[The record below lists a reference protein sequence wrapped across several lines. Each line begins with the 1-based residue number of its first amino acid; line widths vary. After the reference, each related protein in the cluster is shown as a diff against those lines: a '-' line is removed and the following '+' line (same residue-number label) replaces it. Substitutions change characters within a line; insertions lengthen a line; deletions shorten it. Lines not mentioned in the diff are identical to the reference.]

1 MIIGIQGSRNF
12 EDYQV
17 FLRAMGSALYDL
29 DGDTEFTILSAGP
42 HKVNEM
48 AMEFTNVSER
58 SLKARGI
65 KAKVVKMPAIALKE
79 RIHDLDYFVY
89 FSLPKEPE
97 SDLVR
102 EAQDKDIEVGIYRY
116 A

>member
-1 MIIGIQGSRNF
+1 MIVGMQGSRNF
-12 EDYQV
+12 NDYNV
-17 FLRAMGSALYDL
+17 FLRAMGTALYDL

-42 HKVNEM
+42 HRVNEM
-48 AMEFTNVSER
+48 AMEFVNVSER

-65 KAKVVKMPAIALKE
+65 KAKVVKMPPIALKE

-89 FSLPKEPE
+89 FSLPKEPT
-97 SDLVR
+97 SDLVK
-102 EAQDKDIEVGIYRY
+102 EAEDKDIEVAIYRF

>member
-1 MIIGIQGSRNF
+1 MQGSRNF
-12 EDYQV
+12 NDYNV
-17 FLRAMGSALYDL
+17 FLRAMGTALYDL

-42 HKVNEM
+42 HRVNEM
-48 AMEFTNVSER
+48 AMEFVNVSER

-65 KAKVVKMPAIALKE
+65 KAKVVKMPPIALKE

-89 FSLPKEPE
+89 FSLPKEPT
-97 SDLVR
+97 SDLVK
-102 EAQDKDIEVGIYRY
+102 EAEDKDIEVAIYRF

>member
-1 MIIGIQGSRNF
+1 MQGSRNF
-12 EDYQV
+12 NDYNV
-17 FLRAMGSALYDL
+17 FLRAMGTALYDL

-42 HKVNEM
+42 HRVNEM
-48 AMEFTNVSER
+48 AMEFINVSER

-65 KAKVVKMPAIALKE
+65 KAKLVKMPPIALKE
-79 RIHDLDYFVY
+79 RIHDLDYFIY
-89 FSLPKEPE
+89 FSLPKESS

-102 EAQDKDIEVGIYRY
+102 EAEDKDIEVAVYRY